1 MENNNDTP
9 NKIAVFGIGGAGG
22 RIVNK
27 LAPHQSKID
36 LYAIDT
42 DVQELNLLQIQTV
55 QIGHNT
61 AKGESAA
68 SRAETGKK
76 SALEDKD
83 RLEKIIC
90 QYDLIYL
97 VCGMGAGTGTG
108 ATPVIANLIKKYQ
121 KSCIAILSSPFRFE
135 GKRRNKNA
143 GQGIAEVQKIA
154 DICCILDSQNLLAL
168 CAEYTLRDSFA
179 RIDTITLRALQGF
192 FKLQNQDPKDWNNM
206 HLNNRFVLIGVAHT
220 DTETDIDRTM
230 LSAMKVLPIK
240 NIDFSH
246 IYIHLSGA
254 TDHTQQCVD
263 IAEQYLDSDGYIVC
277 HFEQQEAVGYECQI
291 VVISVQHQIQ
301 EEKTPPILLIPPSKS
316 MKAVGSDDH
325 GVGGSFPVEDIYPR
339 LCKPLIVK
347 SEVPPKETNPESKD
361 KTKQSH

>member
-1 MENNNDTP
+1 MENNNNRP
-9 NKIAVFGIGGAGG
+9 KKVAVLGIGGAGS

-27 LAPHQSKID
+27 LAPHQPKMD

-68 SRAETGKK
+68 SRAETGRK
-76 SALEDKD
+76 SALEDKE
-83 RLEKIIC
+83 RLGKIIC

-97 VCGMGAGTGTG
+97 VCGMGAGAGTG
-108 ATPVIANLIKKYQ
+108 ATPVIAKLIKEYQ
-121 KSCIAILSSPFRFE
+121 KVCIAILSSPFRFE
-135 GKRRNKNA
+135 GRLRNKNA
-143 GQGIAEVQKIA
+143 EQGIAEVQKIA
-154 DICCILDSQNLLAL
+154 DICCIFDSQNLLAL
-168 CAEYTLRDSFA
+168 CAHYPLRDSFIL
-179 RIDTITLRALQGF
+179 IDKITIRSLQGF
-192 FKLQNQDPKDWNNM
+192 FKLHNQDPKDWNNM

-254 TDHTQQCVD
+254 TDHTKQCVE

-277 HFEQQEAVGYECQI
+277 DFEPQEAMGYECQI

-301 EEKTPPILLIPPSKS
+301 EEKTPPVSLIPPSRS

-325 GVGGSFPVEDIYPR
+325 GVGGSFPVENMRPR

-347 SEVPPKETNPESKD
+347 HDVPPKEADSESKD
-361 KTKQSH
+361 EQG